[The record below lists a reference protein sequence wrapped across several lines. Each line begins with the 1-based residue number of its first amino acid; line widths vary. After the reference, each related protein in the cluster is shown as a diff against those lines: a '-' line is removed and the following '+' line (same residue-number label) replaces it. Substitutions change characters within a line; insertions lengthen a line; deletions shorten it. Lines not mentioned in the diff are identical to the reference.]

1 MIEIFKNTNYDF
13 IGKQKI
19 FVTIT
24 IILSLLGI
32 AAFLV
37 KGFNYGVDFSGG
49 TLVTVRFEKP
59 HDDTRLRTA
68 LSNEK
73 IDVTKVIIQEISQI
87 GETSK
92 NDVLIRLPQAVA
104 DESAGAVD
112 ADKRAIINALTNH
125 YTDVPAES
133 RTNKVDINNTGSETI
148 KDTLISKAP
157 LGGQA
162 GSEAEYDR
170 FAKFVSKYR
179 TDKGG
184 IIGDISEIPATD
196 FDPKL
201 IAALKDIFYTADFN
215 IIDASVVGPQ
225 VGNELRNRA
234 IYVTLASLLGM
245 LIFIA
250 FRFEFI
256 YGLSAVIATVHDVII
271 TLAMFSIF
279 QWEISLNVIAALLTL
294 IGYSMNDTIVI
305 FDRIREMLRVKRRTD
320 LDQLSNEAINQTL
333 SRTVIASGLTFFS
346 VTALVLFGGPVL
358 RGFSLT
364 LFIGI
369 IVGTYSSIAIATPIM
384 LWWKNNFEKNPAKAP
399 TKTSAKEA
407 KEK

>member
-320 LDQLSNEAINQTL
+320 LDQAFQ
-333 SRTVIASGLTFFS
+333 
-346 VTALVLFGGPVL
+346 
-358 RGFSLT
+358 
-364 LFIGI
+364 
-369 IVGTYSSIAIATPIM
+369 
-384 LWWKNNFEKNPAKAP
+384 
-399 TKTSAKEA
+399 
-407 KEK
+407 